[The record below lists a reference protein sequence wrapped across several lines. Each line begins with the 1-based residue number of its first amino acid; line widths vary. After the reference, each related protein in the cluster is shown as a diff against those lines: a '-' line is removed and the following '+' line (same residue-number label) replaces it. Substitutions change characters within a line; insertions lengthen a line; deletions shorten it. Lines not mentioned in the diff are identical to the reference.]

1 MIVFLKLLLAHLLGD
16 FVLQPEA
23 WIEDRDQRKVRS
35 VYLYLHVTVHFLLLI
50 IITGDIHFWK
60 LALIASVFHYFIDL
74 GKVYL
79 QSAAAPSSGKWSGRQ
94 TLFFIDQALHIATL
108 ILVWSLYTGHNI
120 DIAFVHN
127 TKFFPLLTAFVFIT
141 KPASVIIKTVLS
153 GWRPGPQ
160 TDGQTTLTTVMNAGE
175 LIGYIER
182 ILTLIMMLNGRW
194 DAIGFLVAA
203 KSVLRIGDL
212 RNDREKNLTEYILI
226 GTLLSFG
233 IAIITGIAVNALL
246 TAVEI

>member
-1 MIVFLKLLLAHLLGD
+1 MIVFLQLLLAHLLGD

-23 WIEDRDQRKVRS
+23 WIEDRDQRKIRS
-35 VYLYLHVTVHFLLLI
+35 VYLYLHVAIHFLLLI

-60 LALIASVFHYFIDL
+60 LALIASLFHYFIDL

-79 QSAAAPSSGKWSGRQ
+79 QPPLSPSSGKWSGRQ
-94 TLFFIDQALHIATL
+94 TWFFIDQALHLATL
-108 ILVWSLYTGHNI
+108 ILVWSFYTGHNI

-141 KPASVIIKTVLS
+141 KPVSVIIKTILS
-153 GWRPGPQ
+153 AWRPANQP
-160 TDGQTTLTTVMNAGE
+160 DGQTPLTTVLNAGE

-182 ILTLIMMLNGRW
+182 VLTLIMMLNGRW
-194 DAIGFLVAA
+194 DAIGFLIAA

-212 RNDREKNLTEYILI
+212 RNDHEKNLTEYILI

-233 IAIITGIAVNALL
+233 IAILTGIALNALL
-246 TAVEI
+246 TVAKT